1 MEAYPKGKE
10 SLQHSVHDDLDYFVE
25 KLQYERSKY
34 KPKGK
39 LRYYESIRSYFL
51 PKSTA
56 KEKQL
61 VETKNTEF
69 MDTLMEKNP
78 NKILQNMKK
87 SESKTMY
94 VKGVCLRQTFQM
106 DAFATHQ
113 YLSTPRGPA
122 WTRKSVLSLLSEK
135 VNQNREHNISF
146 DDFLGLFR
154 DPRE

>member
-1 MEAYPKGKE
+1 MATVMTMCRHDLITKEMMEAYPKGKE
-10 SLQHSVHDDLDYFVE
+10 SIQHSVHDDLDYFVE

-87 SESKTMY
+87 SESKSMY
-94 VKGVCLRQTFQM
+94 VRGICWRQTFHI
-106 DAFATHQ
+106 DAS
-113 YLSTPRGPA
+113 STSDSA
-122 WTRKSVLSLLSEK
+122 MIQQLFSL
-135 VNQNREHNISF
+135 V
-146 DDFLGLFR
+146 
-154 DPRE
+154 